1 MFSYM
6 VPWVFYISLKDAE
19 LFKNTSIL
27 ISMYCAKNGF
37 NQKYVLKLYLC
48 GVKKYIMSSAASKD
62 IENLMRTSFST

>member
-6 VPWVFYISLKDAE
+6 FPWTFYISLKDVK
-19 LFKNTSIL
+19 LFKNISIL

-37 NQKYVLKLYLC
+37 NQKYVLKLHLC
-48 GVKKYIMSSAASKD
+48 GFKNYIMSSAASKH